1 MKNETCTTDIF
12 EKIQNEVNSV
22 LKLHRSASDVWYRDR
37 FSTELHLEISET
49 KAHSDI
55 AEEPVKKFA

>member
-1 MKNETCTTDIF
+1 MKNVKRTIDIF

-22 LKLHRSASDVWYRDR
+22 LEMHRSASDVWYRDR
-37 FSTELHLEISET
+37 FSTEVHSEVSET
-49 KAHSDI
+49 MVHSDF